1 MKEVDRSHDN
11 DTEEFY
17 SVNFKNYK
25 VNGPVVTVPNDL
37 AEAIEH
43 SWPKYEE
50 RKVPADSG
58 SSEPIVIPD
67 PVEYDHAEDMEV

>member
-50 RKVPADSG
+50 RKVPDESDGG
-58 SSEPIVIPD
+58 SSAPA
-67 PVEYDHAEDMEV
+67 VEYDHAEDMEV